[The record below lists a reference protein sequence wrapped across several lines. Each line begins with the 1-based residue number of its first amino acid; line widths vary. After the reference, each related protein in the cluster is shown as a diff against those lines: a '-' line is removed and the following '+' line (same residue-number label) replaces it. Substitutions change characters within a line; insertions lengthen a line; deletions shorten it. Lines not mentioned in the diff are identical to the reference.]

1 MVYPALKQVAAALAL
16 VGALGSASADTF
28 DLGLLS
34 TTIGKSGIEVSGSFD
49 DIFTFTT
56 SSTNPV
62 EGSFVGI
69 SGANDMTVEY
79 RFGVGAVTPIWG
91 AFTDPMKVT
100 LNSDGDFGYSQTV
113 SGLQAGTKYWF
124 NLKGTGSEAKYSV
137 TLAPVPEPETYAMLL
152 AGLGLIGA
160 IARRRKTTTTKM
172 GA

>member
-16 VGALGSASADTF
+16 FGALGSASADTF

-34 TTIGKSGIEVSGSFD
+34 TTIGQSGIEVSGSFD

-56 SSTNPV
+56 SSTVPV
-62 EGSFVGI
+62 EGSFVGV
-69 SGANDMTVEY
+69 SGKNDLMVSY
-79 RFGVGAVTPIWG
+79 SFGVGAGPTSGSVYTPL
-91 AFTDPMKVT
+91 TLVT
-100 LNSDGDFGYSQTV
+100 LNSLDEFGYSQTV
-113 SGLQAGTKYWF
+113 SGLQAGTKYWL
-124 NLKGTGSEAKYSV
+124 NLKGTGSEAMYSV